1 MATEVGLGARTIIKM
16 PHEPQLDAVLE
27 DDRPNVR
34 NVIYVMHSLR
44 MCKSWSA
51 LPKDKGYEVVGLID
65 TDTCHEIDMRDMD
78 LIKRVD
84 PLRINSVSARLISGP
99 QITFSIVVFIIR
111 KSEPVVLEEQE
122 VVQIRKKRKFWNWS
136 FSAT

>member
-1 MATEVGLGARTIIKM
+1 MASEAGPGSHTIIKI

-34 NVIYVMHSLR
+34 NVIYVIHSLR
-44 MCKSWSA
+44 ICKSWSA
-51 LPKDKGYEVVGLID
+51 LPKDKGYEVVGLVD

-99 QITFSIVVFIIR
+99 QPTFSIVVFIMR

-122 VVQIRKKRKFWNWS
+122 IIQIRKKRKFWNWS
-136 FSAT
+136 SLST